1 MRALF
6 ALFIRSLREDLRA
19 RLPPILR
26 AALVLIILLIIGA
39 NQRKFGWIGA
49 PGCQFLGVVMM
60 LNLAFIGVAALSI
73 FPSAIAE
80 EKEDGTLTL
89 LRMTNLN
96 PLSILLGKGA
106 TRLISALMLLAAQ
119 IPFTMLAVTLGG
131 VTMTQI
137 LHAYAILGA
146 TTFFLCN
153 LAMLASVYCRTATRA
168 GFLTG
173 IIGGVLYAVLPFICT
188 ITSFGRWRPGR
199 ATTGELWET
208 ISNYILEANPVW
220 AMGNLLFDYRRSSFL
235 SNQVWFSLGAGTL
248 CFLFAWLIF
257 DRYCATAE
265 TAPGRVKK
273 TKNGK
278 PRRWAHVSR
287 PWQRLPLAWKDF
299 NFMAGGRFGF
309 YLRLFMAGLILLGA
323 YGVAWSSYQRELEW
337 VARHDNISGH
347 YYSSKG
353 SIDAHFWKLF
363 SLITIVLAGYIAALE
378 LLLITGRIFGAERR
392 NLTLSS
398 LVALPWSVG
407 KIVRQKILG
416 CLAVLL
422 PWVILAAVG
431 ISLNFHN
438 IWEEIIREFTK
449 LAVYHRQGGGIRIL
463 SAISV
468 ICYVCTQA
476 LLSLTVLVWFSLRIR
491 RGALPATIATM
502 TVVNVIF
509 GITVDVFGRNRSDE
523 TTILFIGF
531 TLSLIAL
538 IAMCRKTHRRIQL
551 AAAED

>member
-26 AALVLIILLIIGA
+26 AALVLLILLIIGA
-39 NQRKFGWIGA
+39 NQRKFAWSGA
-49 PGCQFLGVVMM
+49 PGREFLGMLMM

-131 VTMTQI
+131 VTRTQI

-153 LAMLASVYCRTATRA
+153 LAMLASVYCRTAMRA

-173 IIGGVLYAVLPFICT
+173 IIGGILYAVLPLICA
-188 ITSFGRWRPGR
+188 ITSFRRWRPGNV
-199 ATTGELWET
+199 TTGGLWET
-208 ISNYILEANPVW
+208 ISNYIFEANPLY
-220 AMGNLLFDYRRSSFL
+220 AMGSLLLDYRRSAFL
-235 SNQVWFSLGAGTL
+235 SKHVWISLGAGTL
-248 CFLFAWLIF
+248 CFLLAWLIF

-265 TAPGRVKK
+265 AAPGRVKK

-278 PRRWAHVSR
+278 PRRWAYVSR

-309 YLRLFMAGLILLGA
+309 YFRLFMAGLILLGA
-323 YGVAWSSYQRELEW
+323 CGIAWSSYQRQLEW
-337 VARHDNISGH
+337 ATNYGNSEGS
-347 YYSSKG
+347 YYSKASV
-353 SIDAHFWKLF
+353 DARFWEQL
-363 SLITIVLAGYIAALE
+363 SGISIVLAGWIAGLE
-378 LLLITGRIFGAERR
+378 VLLIAGRIFGAERR

-407 KIVRQKILG
+407 KIIRQKILG

-422 PWVILAAVG
+422 PWIILAAVG
-431 ISLNFHN
+431 LSFNYRQ
-438 IWEEIIREFTK
+438 IWEEIIREITNLTTFDEWGNYYLLT
-449 LAVYHRQGGGIRIL
+449 
-463 SAISV
+463 AIGV
-468 ICYVCTQA
+468 VCYVCTQA

-502 TVVNVIF
+502 TVVNVL
-509 GITVDVFGRNRSDE
+509 GAVCLDSLNLDRRGEMLSAY
-523 TTILFIGF
+523 IGF
-531 TLSLIAL
+531 ILTLITL

>member
-26 AALVLIILLIIGA
+26 AALVLLILLIVGA
-39 NQRKFGWIGA
+39 NQRKFAWSGA
-49 PGCQFLGVVMM
+49 PGREFLGMLMM

-106 TRLISALMLLAAQ
+106 MRLISALMLLAAQ

-173 IIGGVLYAVLPFICT
+173 IIGGGLYVVIPWIYAIIAFRQWWAGL
-188 ITSFGRWRPGR
+188 
-199 ATTGELWET
+199 ATTGGFFKT
-208 ISNYILEANPVW
+208 IIQYVFEANPVF
-220 AMGNLLFDYRRSSFL
+220 AMGNLLFDSRRTAFP
-235 SNQVWFSLGAGTL
+235 SNHVWISLGAGTL

-273 TKNGK
+273 AKNGK

-309 YLRLFMAGLILLGA
+309 YLRLFLAGLILLGA

-337 VARHDNISGH
+337 VARHGNISGH
-347 YYSSKG
+347 YYSSKD

-363 SLITIVLAGYIAALE
+363 SLITIVLVAWIAGLE
-378 LLLITGRIFGAERR
+378 LLLITGRIFGAEKR

-431 ISLNFHN
+431 ISLNFHEIWKDTIQEINSLTTFDKWGN
-438 IWEEIIREFTK
+438 IHLLT
-449 LAVYHRQGGGIRIL
+449 
-463 SAISV
+463 AISV
-468 ICYVCTQA
+468 ICYACTQA

-509 GITVDVFGRNRSDE
+509 GITVDVYGRNRSDE
-523 TTILFIGF
+523 TTILLIGF
-531 TLSLIAL
+531 ILSLITL
-538 IAMCRKTHRRIQL
+538 VAMCRKTLRRIQL

>member
-26 AALVLIILLIIGA
+26 AALVLIILLTIGA
-39 NQRKFGWIGA
+39 NKRRLGWSGA
-49 PGCQFLGVVMM
+49 PGREFLGTLMM

-96 PLSILLGKGA
+96 PLSILLGKGI

-131 VTMTQI
+131 VTITQI

-173 IIGGVLYAVLPFICT
+173 IIGGVIYVVLPFICA
-188 ITSFGRWRPGR
+188 ITSFRRWRPGSV
-199 ATTGELWET
+199 TSGGLWET
-208 ISNYILEANPVW
+208 ISNYIFEANPVW
-220 AMGNLLFDYRRSSFL
+220 AMGNLLLDYRRGTFL
-235 SNQVWFSLGAGTL
+235 SNHIWINLAAGTL
-248 CFLFAWLIF
+248 CFLLAWRIF
-257 DRYCATAE
+257 DRYCATEEEA
-265 TAPGRVKK
+265 TARVKK
-273 TKNGK
+273 AKNGK
-278 PRRWAHVSR
+278 PRRWSKVSR
-287 PWQRLPLAWKDF
+287 PWKNLPLAWKDF

-323 YGVAWSSYQRELEW
+323 YGIAWSNYRRELEW
-337 VARHDNISGH
+337 AASHGETSGH
-347 YYSSKG
+347 YYSSKV
-353 SIDAHFWKLF
+353 SIDAYFWIQL
-363 SLITIVLAGYIAALE
+363 SGISIVLAGWIAALE
-378 LLLITGRIFGAERR
+378 ILLITGRIFGAERR

-398 LVALPWSVG
+398 LIALPWSVG

-422 PWVILAAVG
+422 PWLILATIGVA
-431 ISLNFHN
+431 LNFN
-438 IWEEIIREFTK
+438 KILEGIRWEFTSLMK
-449 LAVYHRQGGGIRIL
+449 FDEWQDKRRLIT
-463 SAISV
+463 AIGA
-468 ICYVCTQA
+468 ICYFCTQA

-502 TVVNVIF
+502 TVANV
-509 GITVDVFGRNRSDE
+509 
-523 TTILFIGF
+523 LFFVCLESLNLDREGEMLSAYVGF
-531 TLSLIAL
+531 ILSLVAL
-538 IAMCRKTHRRIQL
+538 IAMCRKTHHRIEL

>member
-26 AALVLIILLIIGA
+26 AALVLLILLIVGA
-39 NQRKFGWIGA
+39 NQRKFGWSGA
-49 PGCQFLGVVMM
+49 PGREFLGMLMM

-131 VTMTQI
+131 VTITQI

-173 IIGGVLYAVLPFICT
+173 IMGGVLYVVLPWICAIIAFRQGWAGLAT
-188 ITSFGRWRPGR
+188 IGG
-199 ATTGELWET
+199 LLKT
-208 ISNYILEANPVW
+208 IIQYVFEANPVY
-220 AMGNLLFDYRRSSFL
+220 AMGNLLFDSRRTAFP

-265 TAPGRVKK
+265 TAAGRVKK
-273 TKNGK
+273 AKNGK

-323 YGVAWSSYQRELEW
+323 YGIAWSNYQRELEW
-337 VARHDNISGH
+337 VAGH
-347 YYSSKG
+347 YGNSEGSYYSKASV
-353 SIDAHFWKLF
+353 DARFWQQF
-363 SLITIVLAGYIAALE
+363 SGISIVLAGWIAGLE
-378 LLLITGRIFGAERR
+378 VLLIAGRIFGAERR

-422 PWVILAAVG
+422 PWIILAAVG

-438 IWEEIIREFTK
+438 IWEEIIREITN
-449 LAVYHRQGGGIRIL
+449 LTAYHEQGGGIRIL
-463 SAISV
+463 SAISL
-468 ICYVCTQA
+468 ICYACTQA
-476 LLSLTVLVWFSLRIR
+476 LLSLTVLIWFSLRIR

-523 TTILFIGF
+523 TTIFLIGF

>member
-26 AALVLIILLIIGA
+26 AALVLLILLIIGA
-39 NQRKFGWIGA
+39 NQRRFAWSGA
-49 PGCQFLGVVMM
+49 PGREFLGMLMM

-131 VTMTQI
+131 VTQAQI

-153 LAMLASVYCRTATRA
+153 LAMLASVYCRTAIRA

-173 IIGGVLYAVLPFICT
+173 IIGGVLYVGLPFICA
-188 ITSFGRWRPGR
+188 ITSFRRWRPGSV
-199 ATTGELWET
+199 TTGGLWET
-208 ISNYILEANPVW
+208 ISNYIFEANPLY
-220 AMGNLLFDYRRSSFL
+220 AMGSLLLDYRRSAFL
-235 SNQVWFSLGAGTL
+235 SKHVWISLGAGTL
-248 CFLFAWLIF
+248 CFLLAWRIF
-257 DRYCATAE
+257 DRYCAAAE
-265 TAPGRVKK
+265 EATGRVKK

-278 PRRWAHVSR
+278 PRRWAYVSR
-287 PWQRLPLAWKDF
+287 PWQHLPLAWKDF

-309 YLRLFMAGLILLGA
+309 YLRLFMAGLLLLGA
-323 YGVAWSSYQRELEW
+323 YGIAWSSYQRALEW
-337 VARHDNISGH
+337 AATNSRYSPD
-347 YYSSKG
+347 YYSKA
-353 SIDAHFWKLF
+353 SIDARFWEQF
-363 SLITIVLAGYIAALE
+363 SAIIIVLAGWIAALE
-378 LLLITGRIFGAERR
+378 LLLITGRIFGAEKR

-407 KIVRQKILG
+407 KIIRQKILG

-422 PWVILAAVG
+422 PWVILAVVG
-431 ISLNFHN
+431 LSLNFH
-438 IWEEIIREFTK
+438 EICREIMRKITN
-449 LAVYHRQGGGIRIL
+449 LMSSNEWGETNLLTAMG
-463 SAISV
+463 AIFYS
-468 ICYVCTQA
+468 CTQA

-509 GITVDVFGRNRSDE
+509 GITMDAYGRHRSDE
-523 TTILFIGF
+523 TAILLTGF
-531 TLSLIAL
+531 VLSLIAL

>member
-26 AALVLIILLIIGA
+26 AALVLLILLIVGA
-39 NQRKFGWIGA
+39 NQRKFAWSGA
-49 PGCQFLGVVMM
+49 PGREFLGMLMM

-106 TRLISALMLLAAQ
+106 TRLITALMLLAAQ

-153 LAMLASVYCRTATRA
+153 LAMLASVYCRTTTRA

-173 IIGGVLYAVLPFICT
+173 IIGGVLYVVIPWIYAIIAFRQWWAGL
-188 ITSFGRWRPGR
+188 
-199 ATTGELWET
+199 ATTGGFFKT
-208 ISNYILEANPVW
+208 IIQYVFEANPVF
-220 AMGNLLFDYRRSSFL
+220 AMGNLLFDSRRTAFT
-235 SNQVWFSLGAGTL
+235 SNHVWISLGAGTL

-273 TKNGK
+273 AKNGK
-278 PRRWAHVSR
+278 TRRWAHVSR

-309 YLRLFMAGLILLGA
+309 YLRLFMVGLILLGA
-323 YGVAWSSYQRELEW
+323 YGVAWSSYQRELEYAAD
-337 VARHDNISGH
+337 VNNDYYDKAAINAR
-347 YYSSKG
+347 
-353 SIDAHFWKLF
+353 FWEQF
-363 SLITIVLAGYIAALE
+363 SAITIVLAAWIAGLE

-407 KIVRQKILG
+407 KIIRQKILG

-422 PWVILAAVG
+422 PWVILAAIG
-431 ISLNFHN
+431 LALNFRE
-438 IWEEIIREFTK
+438 IWDNIIREITNQT
-449 LAVYHRQGGGIRIL
+449 AYYGQGGGIRIL
-463 SAISV
+463 SSISV

-509 GITVDVFGRNRSDE
+509 GITVEVFGRNRSDE
-523 TTILFIGF
+523 TAILLIGF

>member
-26 AALVLIILLIIGA
+26 AALVLLILLIVGA
-39 NQRKFGWIGA
+39 NQRKFAWSGA
-49 PGCQFLGVVMM
+49 PGREFLGMLMM

-173 IIGGVLYAVLPFICT
+173 IIGGVLYVVLPWFYAI
-188 ITSFGRWRPGR
+188 FAFRQWWAGL
-199 ATTGELWET
+199 ATTGGLLKS
-208 ISNYILEANPVW
+208 IIQYVFEANPVF
-220 AMGNLLFDYRRSSFL
+220 AMGNLLFDSRRTAFT
-235 SNQVWFSLGAGTL
+235 SNHVWISLGAGTL

-273 TKNGK
+273 AKNGK

-309 YLRLFMAGLILLGA
+309 YLRLFMAGLILLVA
-323 YGVAWSSYQRELEW
+323 YGLAKAFEDAFGASSVFWE
-337 VARHDNISGH
+337 NFSGT
-347 YYSSKG
+347 
-353 SIDAHFWKLF
+353 
-363 SLITIVLAGYIAALE
+363 TIVIAGWIAGLE
-378 LLLITGRIFGAERR
+378 LLLITGRIFGTERR

-422 PWVILAAVG
+422 PWIILAAIA
-431 ISLNFHN
+431 ISFNFHEIWKDTIQEINSLTTFDKWGN
-438 IWEEIIREFTK
+438 IHLLT
-449 LAVYHRQGGGIRIL
+449 
-463 SAISV
+463 AISV
-468 ICYVCTQA
+468 ICYACTQA

-509 GITVDVFGRNRSDE
+509 GITVDVYGRNRSDE
-523 TTILFIGF
+523 TTILLIGF
-531 TLSLIAL
+531 ILSLIAL
-538 IAMCRKTHRRIQL
+538 IAMCRKTLRRIQL

>member
-26 AALVLIILLIIGA
+26 AALVLLILLIVGA
-39 NQRKFGWIGA
+39 NQRKFAWSGA
-49 PGCQFLGVVMM
+49 PGREFLGMLMM

-106 TRLISALMLLAAQ
+106 TRLITALMLLAAQ

-131 VTMTQI
+131 VTRTQI

-173 IIGGVLYAVLPFICT
+173 IIGGVLYAALPFICA
-188 ITSFGRWRPGR
+188 ITSFRQGQPGKV
-199 ATTGELWET
+199 ANGGLWET
-208 ISNYILEANPVW
+208 ISNWIFEANPVW
-220 AMGNLLFDYRRSSFL
+220 AMGSLLLDYRRSTFL
-235 SNQVWFSLGAGTL
+235 FKNIWINLGAGTL
-248 CFLFAWLIF
+248 CFLLAWLIF

-265 TAPGRVKK
+265 TAPARIKK
-273 TKNGK
+273 DKNGK
-278 PRRWAHVSR
+278 PRRWAYVSR

-309 YLRLFMAGLILLGA
+309 YFRLFMAGLILLGA
-323 YGVAWSSYQRELEW
+323 CGIAWSSYQRQLEW
-337 VARHDNISGH
+337 AATIGNSEGS
-347 YYSSKG
+347 YYSKA
-353 SIDAHFWKLF
+353 SIDARFWQQF
-363 SLITIVLAGYIAALE
+363 SGVSIVLAGWIAGLE
-378 LLLITGRIFGAERR
+378 VLLIAGRIFGAERR

-407 KIVRQKILG
+407 KIIRQKILG

-422 PWVILAAVG
+422 PWFILAAVG
-431 ISLNFHN
+431 LLLNFQP
-438 IWEEIIREFTK
+438 IMDDVVREITNLTRFDRWGRNHLLT
-449 LAVYHRQGGGIRIL
+449 
-463 SAISV
+463 AIGV
-468 ICYVCTQA
+468 LCYVCTQA

-509 GITVDVFGRNRSDE
+509 VICLESLSLDSQIEMFSAYLG
-523 TTILFIGF
+523 FI
-531 TLSLIAL
+531 LSLIAL

>member
-26 AALVLIILLIIGA
+26 AALVLLILLIVGA
-39 NQRKFGWIGA
+39 NQRKFAWSGA
-49 PGCQFLGVVMM
+49 PGREFLGMLMM

-173 IIGGVLYAVLPFICT
+173 IIGGVLYAALPFICA
-188 ITSFGRWRPGR
+188 IISYGQWRPGR
-199 ATTGELWET
+199 TMTGELWEK

-220 AMGNLLFDYRRSSFL
+220 AMGNLLLDYPRSSFL
-235 SNQVWFSLGAGTL
+235 SNQVWISLGAGTL
-248 CFLFAWLIF
+248 CFLLAWLIF

-265 TAPGRVKK
+265 AAPGRVKK
-273 TKNGK
+273 AKNGK

-309 YLRLFMAGLILLGA
+309 YLRLFLAGLILLGA
-323 YGVAWSSYQRELEW
+323 FGIAWKSYQQNLEW
-337 VARHDNISGH
+337 AATNSRYSPD
-347 YYSSKG
+347 YYSKA
-353 SIDAHFWKLF
+353 SIDARFWELF
-363 SLITIVLAGYIAALE
+363 SVIAIILAGWIAALE

-407 KIVRQKILG
+407 KIIRQKILG

-422 PWVILAAVG
+422 PWVILAAIG
-431 ISLNFHN
+431 LALNFRE
-438 IWEEIIREFTK
+438 IWDDIIREITNQT
-449 LAVYHRQGGGIRIL
+449 AYYGQGGGIRIL
-463 SAISV
+463 SSISV

-509 GITVDVFGRNRSDE
+509 GITVEVFGRNRSDE
-523 TTILFIGF
+523 TAILLIGF

-538 IAMCRKTHRRIQL
+538 IAMCRKTHRRIHL
-551 AAAED
+551 AASED